1 MKFELDKNEN
11 INIDYKITKIKESN
25 NYIVLYLD
33 NDEKLYVSIEA
44 YFKHNLAN
52 LKGFDNK
59 TYELLKKEEN
69 LILGYNAVL
78 KKLSIKDHSIK
89 QIKDFLYL
97 KRKLNSDEVNKIIDK
112 LIQYNLLDDEKY
124 CIERINYLNEQLF
137 SIKQIKNKL
146 KNEGISNELIE
157 KYIVSDSNKEYEKIN
172 KLVNKYLNTIKNK
185 SLNAKKQLILNKV
198 VNLGFNYDD
207 VKMAIDS
214 LNIKVDNEYELLKK
228 EYLKIKNKYQRK
240 YESYDLKYRI
250 SGYLM
255 NKGFKL
261 EDINKVMEEENEEIC
276 KGS

>member
-11 INIDYKITKIKESN
+11 INIDYKISKIKESN

-33 NDEKLYVSIEA
+33 NDEKLYVSIET

-78 KKLSIKDHSIK
+78 KKLSVKDHSIK

-157 KYIVSDSNKEYEKIN
+157 KYIVSDSNKEYEKVN

>member
-157 KYIVSDSNKEYEKIN
+157 KYIVSDSNKEYEKVN

-207 VKMAIDS
+207 VKMAIDN
-214 LNIKVDNEYELLKK
+214 LDIKVDNEYELLKK

>member
-1 MKFELDKNEN
+1 MKFELEKNEN
-11 INIDYKITKIKESN
+11 INIDYKISKIKESN

-33 NDEKLYVSIEA
+33 NNEKLYVSIEA

-69 LILGYNAVL
+69 FILGYNAVL

-146 KNEGISNELIE
+146 KNEGISNESIE

>member
-11 INIDYKITKIKESN
+11 INIDYKISKIKESN

-157 KYIVSDSNKEYEKIN
+157 KYIVSDSNKEYEKVN

>member
-137 SIKQIKNKL
+137 SIKQIKNKF
-146 KNEGISNELIE
+146 KNEGISIELIE
-157 KYIVSDSNKEYEKIN
+157 KYIVSDNNKEYEKVY

-214 LNIKVDNEYELLKK
+214 LDIKVDNEYELLKK

-240 YESYDLKYRI
+240 YEVYDLKYRI

>member
-1 MKFELDKNEN
+1 MKFELDKKDN
-11 INIDYKITKIKESN
+11 INIDYKITKLKEN
-25 NYIVLYLD
+25 GNYIVLYLD
-33 NDEKLYVSIEA
+33 NKEKLYVSVDS

-52 LKGFDNK
+52 LKGFDND
-59 TYELLKKEEN
+59 TYKLLREEERS
-69 LILGYNAVL
+69 ILGYNDAL
-78 KKLSIKDHSIK
+78 RRLSIKDYSIK
-89 QIKDFLYL
+89 QIKDYLYL
-97 KRKLNSDEVNKIIDK
+97 KKKLDNDDVNKIIDK
-112 LIQYNLLDDEKY
+112 LIKYNLLDDEKY
-124 CIERINYLNEQLF
+124 CNARINYLNEQLL

-157 KYIVSDSNKEYEKIN
+157 KYIVSDSNKEYEKIY

-207 VKMAIDS
+207 VKMVIDD
-214 LNIKVDNEYELLKK
+214 LDIKVDNEYELLKK

-240 YESYDLKYRI
+240 YEAYDLKYRI
-250 SGYLM
+250 NGYLL

-261 EDINKVMEEENEEIC
+261 EDINKVMEEENEKIC

>member
-33 NDEKLYVSIEA
+33 NNEKLYVSIEA

-137 SIKQIKNKL
+137 SIKQIKNKI

>member
-11 INIDYKITKIKESN
+11 INIDYKISKIKESN

-78 KKLSIKDHSIK
+78 KKLSVKDHSIK

>member
-33 NDEKLYVSIEA
+33 NNEKLYVSIEA

-69 LILGYNAVL
+69 LILGYNAIL

>member
-11 INIDYKITKIKESN
+11 INIDYKISKIKESN

-185 SLNAKKQLILNKV
+185 SLNAKKQLILNKF

>member
-33 NDEKLYVSIEA
+33 NNEKLYVSIEA

-157 KYIVSDSNKEYEKIN
+157 KYIVSDSNKEYEKVN

-207 VKMAIDS
+207 VKMAIDN
-214 LNIKVDNEYELLKK
+214 LDIKVDNEYELLKK

>member
-33 NDEKLYVSIEA
+33 NNEKLYVSIEA

-78 KKLSIKDHSIK
+78 KKLSVKDHSIK

-112 LIQYNLLDDEKY
+112 FIQYNLLDDEKY

-157 KYIVSDSNKEYEKIN
+157 KYIVSDNNKEYEKVN

>member
-25 NYIVLYLD
+25 NYIILYLD
-33 NDEKLYVSIEA
+33 NNEKLYVSIEA
-44 YFKHNLAN
+44 YFKLNLAN

-78 KKLSIKDHSIK
+78 KKLSVKDHSIK

-157 KYIVSDSNKEYEKIN
+157 KYIVSDSNKEYEKVY
-172 KLVNKYLNTIKNK
+172 KLVNKYLNSVKNK

-214 LNIKVDNEYELLKK
+214 LDIKVDNEYELLKK

>member
-11 INIDYKITKIKESN
+11 INIDYKISKIKESN

-69 LILGYNAVL
+69 LILGYNTVL
-78 KKLSIKDHSIK
+78 KKLSVKDHSIK

-276 KGS
+276 KRS

>member
-11 INIDYKITKIKESN
+11 INIDYKISKIKESN

-33 NDEKLYVSIEA
+33 NNEKLYVSIEA

-78 KKLSIKDHSIK
+78 KKLSVKDHSIK

-185 SLNAKKQLILNKV
+185 SLNAKKQLILNKF

-261 EDINKVMEEENEEIC
+261 EDINKVMEEENEKIC

>member
-11 INIDYKITKIKESN
+11 INIDYKISKIKESN

-33 NDEKLYVSIEA
+33 NNEKLYVSIEA

-97 KRKLNSDEVNKIIDK
+97 KRKLDNDEVNKIIDK

-157 KYIVSDSNKEYEKIN
+157 KYIVSDSNKEYEKVY
-172 KLVNKYLNTIKNK
+172 KLVNKYLNSVKNK

-214 LNIKVDNEYELLKK
+214 LDIKVDNEYELLKK

>member
-33 NDEKLYVSIEA
+33 NYEKLYVSIEA

-78 KKLSIKDHSIK
+78 KKLSVKDHSIK

-157 KYIVSDSNKEYEKIN
+157 KYIVSDSNKEYEKVN

-207 VKMAIDS
+207 VKMAIDN
-214 LNIKVDNEYELLKK
+214 LDIKVDNEYELLKK

>member
-11 INIDYKITKIKESN
+11 INIDYKISKIKESN

-33 NDEKLYVSIEA
+33 NNEKLYVSIEA

-78 KKLSIKDHSIK
+78 KKLSVKDHSIK

-157 KYIVSDSNKEYEKIN
+157 KYIVSDSNKEYEKVN

-185 SLNAKKQLILNKV
+185 SLNAKKQLILNKF

-261 EDINKVMEEENEEIC
+261 EDINKVMEEENEKIC

>member
-33 NDEKLYVSIEA
+33 NNEKLYVSIEA
-44 YFKHNLAN
+44 YFKHNLVN

-69 LILGYNAVL
+69 LILGYNAAL

-97 KRKLNSDEVNKIIDK
+97 KRKLNNDEVNKIIDK

-157 KYIVSDSNKEYEKIN
+157 KYIVSDSNKEYEKIY
-172 KLVNKYLNTIKNK
+172 KLVNKYLNSVKNK

-214 LNIKVDNEYELLKK
+214 LDIKVDNEYELLKK

>member
-78 KKLSIKDHSIK
+78 KKLSVKDHSIK

-240 YESYDLKYRI
+240 YESYDLEYRI

>member
-1 MKFELDKNEN
+1 MKFELEKNEN

-78 KKLSIKDHSIK
+78 KKLSVKDHSIK

-157 KYIVSDSNKEYEKIN
+157 KYIVSDSNKEYEKVN

>member
-11 INIDYKITKIKESN
+11 INIDYKISKIKESN

-33 NDEKLYVSIEA
+33 NNEKLYVSIEA

-137 SIKQIKNKL
+137 SIKQIKNKI

-157 KYIVSDSNKEYEKIN
+157 KYIVSDSNKEYEKVN

-207 VKMAIDS
+207 VKMAIDN
-214 LNIKVDNEYELLKK
+214 LDIKVDNEYELLKK

>member
-11 INIDYKITKIKESN
+11 INIDYKISKIKESN

-33 NDEKLYVSIEA
+33 NNEKLYVSIEA

-185 SLNAKKQLILNKV
+185 SLNAKKQLILNKF

>member
-11 INIDYKITKIKESN
+11 INIDYKISKIKESN

-33 NDEKLYVSIEA
+33 NNEKLYVSIEA

-157 KYIVSDSNKEYEKIN
+157 KYIVSDSNKEYEKVN

>member
-33 NDEKLYVSIEA
+33 NNEKLYVSIEA

-261 EDINKVMEEENEEIC
+261 EDINKVMGEENEEIC

>member
-11 INIDYKITKIKESN
+11 INIDYKISKIKESN

-33 NDEKLYVSIEA
+33 NNEKLYVSIEA

-78 KKLSIKDHSIK
+78 KKLSVKDHSIK

-157 KYIVSDSNKEYEKIN
+157 KYIVSDSNKEYEKVN

>member
-11 INIDYKITKIKESN
+11 INIDYKISKIKESN

-78 KKLSIKDHSIK
+78 KKLFIKDHSIK

>member
-185 SLNAKKQLILNKV
+185 SLNAKKQLILNKF

-276 KGS
+276 KRS

>member
-11 INIDYKITKIKESN
+11 INIDYKISKIKESN

-146 KNEGISNELIE
+146 KNEGISNESIE

>member
-33 NDEKLYVSIEA
+33 NNEKLYVSIEA

-157 KYIVSDSNKEYEKIN
+157 KYIVSDSNKEYEKVN

>member
-11 INIDYKITKIKESN
+11 INIDYKISKIKESN

-33 NDEKLYVSIEA
+33 NNEKLYVSIEA

-78 KKLSIKDHSIK
+78 KKLSVKDHSIK

-157 KYIVSDSNKEYEKIN
+157 KYIVSDSNKEYEKVN

-207 VKMAIDS
+207 VKMAIDN
-214 LNIKVDNEYELLKK
+214 LDIKVDNEYELLKK

-276 KGS
+276 KES

>member
-33 NDEKLYVSIEA
+33 NNEKLYVSIEA

-78 KKLSIKDHSIK
+78 KKLSVKDHSIK

>member
-11 INIDYKITKIKESN
+11 INIDYKISKIKESN

-33 NDEKLYVSIEA
+33 NNEKLYVSIEA

>member
-11 INIDYKITKIKESN
+11 INIDYKISKIKESN

-33 NDEKLYVSIEA
+33 NNEKLYVSIEA

-78 KKLSIKDHSIK
+78 KKLSVKDHSIK

>member
-1 MKFELDKNEN
+1 MKFKLEKNEN

-25 NYIVLYLD
+25 NYIILYLD
-33 NDEKLYVSIEA
+33 NNEKLYVSIEA
-44 YFKHNLAN
+44 YFKLNLAN

-78 KKLSIKDHSIK
+78 KKLSVKDHSIK

-157 KYIVSDSNKEYEKIN
+157 KYIVSDSNKEYEKVY
-172 KLVNKYLNTIKNK
+172 KLVNKYLNSVKNK

-214 LNIKVDNEYELLKK
+214 LDIKVDNEYELLKK

>member
-33 NDEKLYVSIEA
+33 NNEKLYVSIEA
-44 YFKHNLAN
+44 YFKHNLAI

-157 KYIVSDSNKEYEKIN
+157 KYIVSDSNKEYEKVY

-214 LNIKVDNEYELLKK
+214 LNIKVDNENELLKK

>member
-11 INIDYKITKIKESN
+11 INIDYKISKIKESN

-33 NDEKLYVSIEA
+33 NNEKLYVSIEA

-78 KKLSIKDHSIK
+78 KKLSVKDHSIK

-157 KYIVSDSNKEYEKIN
+157 KYIVSDSNKEYEKVN

-185 SLNAKKQLILNKV
+185 SLNAKKQLILNKF